1 MRSVLVVADEVRHAL
16 TAGAPVVAFES
27 TVITHGLPYPTNLEL
42 ALRMEELARSAGCVP
57 ATIGVIDGVIHVG
70 MTRAEL
76 EQLASLAD
84 ADVVAASGPPV
95 KASSFDLP
103 FVAATGKSAGTTVS
117 GTLYVCDLVDINVF
131 ATGGI
136 GGVHRGVGET
146 FDISHDLPSI
156 ASSRAITV
164 CAGAK
169 AILDLPKT
177 LEYLETAGV
186 CVIGFGTRRFP
197 AFYSRDSGLDLD
209 HWVEGPDAPNVIARA
224 FSIRNEFRA
233 MLSAQLATPDPTQPA
248 NVTGAAGYGGGM
260 LVVAPVPAEHEIPA
274 AEIEGAI
281 QRAVADAAAAGV
293 HGKGIT
299 PFILEQMNRITE
311 GRSVRANRALLEN
324 NARVAAEIAVAISRC
339 ADPHGRLRKKED
351 VFFI

>member
-1 MRSVLVVADEVRHAL
+1 M
-16 TAGAPVVAFES
+16 
-27 TVITHGLPYPTNLEL
+27 
-42 ALRMEELARSAGCVP
+42 
-57 ATIGVIDGVIHVG
+57 
-70 MTRAEL
+70 
-76 EQLASLAD
+76 
-84 ADVVAASGPPV
+84 
-95 KASSFDLP
+95 
-103 FVAATGKSAGTTVS
+103 
-117 GTLYVCDLVDINVF
+117 
-131 ATGGI
+131 
-136 GGVHRGVGET
+136 
-146 FDISHDLPSI
+146 
-156 ASSRAITV
+156 
-164 CAGAK
+164 
-169 AILDLPKT
+169 
-177 LEYLETAGV
+177 

-311 GRSVRANRALLEN
+311 GRSVRANLALLEN